1 LTSEKSFSAK
11 VNQNLN
17 KPVVEAADEA
27 VIKEAIEEVDFKA
40 AEAVD
45 EAGMVAD
52 TKDIN
57 SKVATVDTNRE
68 VINNRVVTADNS
80 NNRNKVTVNRKVVTE
95 VHLSKA
101 DSKADEADTNNNK
114 VVTNNNS
121 LNKADTNSNHHK
133 ADSSAASTKKIY
145 F

>member
-1 LTSEKSFSAK
+1 MG
-11 VNQNLN
+11 
-17 KPVVEAADEA
+17 EAAEDEA
-27 VIKEAIEEVDFKA
+27 DIKEAIEEGGFT
-40 AEAVD
+40 VD

-57 SKVATVDTNRE
+57 NKVATVDTNRE
-68 VINNRVVTADNS
+68 VINNKVVTADNS
-80 NNRNKVTVNRKVVTE
+80 NNRNKVTVNRKVVTG

-133 ADSSAASTKKIY
+133 ADSSAANTKKYI
-145 F
+145 FLK